1 MVGTSEMPAMSPAS
15 SASLTSAAS
24 NRGCRRIG
32 PPNSTLRTTIDRP
45 PTWKSGMQ
53 ASHLSAMAGP
63 RGSAA
68 ASALA
73 AKLLQLRH
81 APFERPDVPDVNS
94 TTSSA
99 SSAASSPGNGPFA
112 SGRPSNCGTATIVSP
127 GSRSAS
133 SARRESPCS
142 PSNRPA
148 RASVSCC
155 ASSSVVRRAFSG
167 NAALP
172 ASERAA
178 SHPTNRASPGSSI
191 ATGAAA
197 GGTDATMC
205 AAPRRARP
213 REFRESP
220 GRVLAF
226 DRRRVGRDSG
236 AGEQRETEAHGVT
249 PRPAVAVNA
258 ARPSR
263 QSTGSATSR
272 TKSPAVRRP
281 CCADASPHAAAQCR
295 A

>member
-1 MVGTSEMPAMSPAS
+1 MVGTSDAS
-15 SASLTSAAS
+15 DVARVERIAHQ
-24 NRGCRRIG
+24 RRIE
-32 PPNSTLRTTIDRP
+32 SRVQADRTAEQHAAHDDR
-45 PTWKSGMQ
+45 Q
-53 ASHLSAMAGP
+53 AADVEERHARKPSFRNGEP

-94 TTSSA
+94 TTNSV
-99 SSAASSPGNGPFA
+99 SSAASSPGNGPVA
-112 SGRPSNCGTATIVSP
+112 SGRSSNRGTATVVSP
-127 GSRSAS
+127 GSRTAS
-133 SARRESPCS
+133 SARRGSPFS
-142 PSNRPA
+142 PSNQPA
-148 RASVSCC
+148 CASVSCC
-155 ASSSVVRRAFSG
+155 ASSSMVSRAFSG

-172 ASERAA
+172 ASESAA

-197 GGTDATMC
+197 GRTDATMC
-205 AAPRRARP
+205 AAPRRARS
-213 REFRESP
+213 RELGEGP
-220 GRVLAF
+220 GRVPAF
-226 DRRRVGRDSG
+226 DHRRVGRDSG
-236 AGEQRETEAHGVT
+236 AGEQRETEAHGMT